1 MRLPVTAEAAGTE
14 LWTPVSSNRG
24 DGIPIPAFNSLT
36 SAAITHSFVSF
47 LFLMWTVFKVF
58 MNLLQY
64 CFCCL
69 CSDFLTLWP
78 VGS

>member
-47 LFLMWTVFKVF
+47 LFFF
-58 MNLLQY
+58 
-64 CFCCL
+64 
-69 CSDFLTLWP
+69 
-78 VGS
+78 